1 MQKIL
6 IFVLTSL
13 IFITQPINAKDEV
26 KKLLERNHCWKPLW
40 HDIDLPMIENQDN
53 NLPFKAD
60 TKMIGVNEPKE

>member
-1 MQKIL
+1 MWCIKEL
-6 IFVLTSL
+6 RTHFNKLP
-13 IFITQPINAKDEV
+13 FNAKDEV

-40 HDIDLPMIENQDN
+40 HDIDMPMIENQDN